1 MFQTLRNAWKIEDL
15 RKKILFTVFIL
26 LIFRI
31 GSAITVPFV
40 DFETLKENMG
50 SGNSFMSYLTLMSG
64 GGFSNAS
71 IFALSITPY
80 INASIIIQLL
90 TVAIPALERL
100 SKDGEAGRKRLGQIT
115 RYMTVGLGLMLGI
128 AYYFMVRNSYDALA
142 PEAEKGFA
150 AWFAAIVIILCFTA
164 GSALMM
170 WLGEQ
175 INDKGIGNGIS
186 MLLFAGILSRL
197 PVAAQYLW
205 GYFYEMG
212 IKQVQNGESGGIK
225 YIVLVLVA
233 LVLFLAMI
241 GFIVFMGDA
250 ERRIPV
256 QYAKKVVGRKMYGG
270 QNTYIPIKVN
280 MSGVMPIILAVSI
293 LSLPSIIASFMGNKA
308 PTTGFW
314 AGFFNAFNQDSW
326 VYIILYFLMIIGFAY
341 FYVTIQYNP
350 TEMANNLRKNGG
362 AIPGQRP
369 GKPTADYIKR
379 VLNKITF
386 IGALFLGVVAL
397 FPSLFGKFGGL
408 QGLTIG
414 GTSIMIV
421 VGVALETVQQMES
434 QMMMRHYKGFLD

>member
-1 MFQTLRNAWKIEDL
+1 MFQILRNAWKITDL

-26 LIFRI
+26 LIFRV

-40 DFETLKENMG
+40 DTAELARQMG
-50 SGNSFMSYLTLMSG
+50 SSSNDFMGYLSMMSG

-71 IFALSITPY
+71 LFALSITPY
-80 INASIIIQLL
+80 INASIILQLL
-90 TVAIPALERL
+90 TVAIPYLENL
-100 SKDGEAGRKRLGQIT
+100 SKEGEAGRKKLGQYT
-115 RYMTVGLGLMLGI
+115 RFATVGLGLMLGI
-128 AYYFMVRNSYDALA
+128 AYYFMVRNQYHALSTA
-142 PEAEKGFA
+142 ADGKNFA

-175 INDKGIGNGIS
+175 INEKGIGNGIS

-197 PVAAQYLW
+197 PVGGNYLW
-205 GYFYEMG
+205 NIFYVQG
-212 IKQVQNGESGGIK
+212 IDQVIQGQGNAIWNCVIAVL
-225 YIVLVLVA
+225 IV
-233 LVLFLAMI
+233 VLFLAMI
-241 GFIVFMGDA
+241 GFIVFMTDA

-270 QNTYIPIKVN
+270 QNTHMPIKVN

-293 LSLPSIIASFMGNKA
+293 LSLPSILVTFFGEPKA
-308 PTTGFW
+308 AFW
-314 AGFFNAFNQDSW
+314 KAVMEMFAQDSW
-326 VYIILYFLMIIGFAY
+326 VYIVLYALMIVGFSF

-350 TEMANNLRKNGG
+350 VEMANKLRKNGG

-369 GKPTADYIKR
+369 GKPTADFIKR
-379 VLNKITF
+379 VLNKVTF

-397 FPSLFGKFGGL
+397 FPSVFGKISGVY
-408 QGLTIG
+408 GLTIG
-414 GTSIMIV
+414 GTSVMIV
-421 VGVALETVQQMES
+421 VGVALETVQQIES

>member
-1 MFQTLRNAWKIEDL
+1 MFQILRNAWKITDL

-26 LIFRI
+26 LIFRV

-40 DFETLKENMG
+40 DVNTLQNAV
-50 SGNSFMSYLTLMSG
+50 SGQTNDFMSYLTLMSG

-90 TVAIPALERL
+90 TVAIPYLERL
-100 SKDGEAGRKRLGQIT
+100 SKEGESGRKKLAQYT
-115 RYMTVGLGLMLGI
+115 RYSTVGLGLMLGI
-128 AYYFMVRNSYDALA
+128 AYYFMVKNQYNALSA
-142 PEAEKGFA
+142 GARSGFGE
-150 AWFAAIVIILCFTA
+150 WFAAIVIILCFTA
-164 GSALMM
+164 GSSLMM

-175 INDKGIGNGIS
+175 INEKGIGNGIS
-186 MLLFAGILSRL
+186 MLLFAGILSRI
-197 PVAAQYLW
+197 PVGANYLW
-205 GYFYEMG
+205 QNFWTMG
-212 IKQVQNGESGGIK
+212 VKQVIDGQSSGIWNAV
-225 YIVLVLVA
+225 IVILV

-241 GFIVFMGDA
+241 GFIVFMTDA

-270 QNTYIPIKVN
+270 QSTHMPIKVN

-293 LSLPSIIASFMGNKA
+293 LSLPSILVTFFGEPKKA
-308 PTTGFW
+308 LGQ
-314 AGFFNAFNQDSW
+314 AIVGAFAQDSW
-326 VYIILYFLMIIGFAY
+326 FYIILYALMIVGFAF

-350 TEMANNLRKNGG
+350 VEMANNLRKNGG

-369 GKPTADYIKR
+369 GKPTADFIKR
-379 VLNKITF
+379 VLNKVTF

-397 FPSLFGKFGGL
+397 FPSVFGKLTGIY
-408 QGLTIG
+408 GLTIG
-414 GTSIMIV
+414 GTSVMIV
-421 VGVALETVQQMES
+421 VGVALETVQQIES